1 MENPKYAN
9 AYKEVLVVINN
20 LVKEDYEKI
29 PKEYIEFLEANCNK
43 DYNFEYDNS
52 KPFAQQNLL
61 DDTKYVLFALFEKFG
76 ATNLQKEK
84 IKSYVTNYNRNPEN
98 QNRKIYED
106 KEIKQNHSSVQTQNI
121 QEEKQMVKHTNKK
134 WYQRLI
140 LKIRELFKRN

>member
-1 MENPKYAN
+1 MENPNYAN
-9 AYKEVLVVINN
+9 VYKEVLVVINN

-61 DDTKYVLFALFEKFG
+61 DDTKYILFALFEKFG

-84 IKSYVTNYNRNPEN
+84 IKSFVTNYNRNLEN
-98 QNRKIYED
+98 QNGKIYED
-106 KEIKQNHSSVQTQNI
+106 KEIKQNHSSMQTQNI